1 MNIGEFNDLEILR
14 FTSVGAYLGDPEGN
28 DVLLPNKYL
37 DDSHEI
43 GQIIKVFVY
52 RDSEDRAVATTE
64 IPLIELGSFAYL
76 KINSVDFYGAFA
88 DWGLEKDL
96 MIPFKEQNKKLE
108 AGQYCLVHL
117 LLDTQTD
124 RVYGSTKV
132 NRYLEP
138 CTEVFRPNQEV
149 NLLIC
154 DKTDLGVKVIVN
166 ERYSGMIFRSD
177 LSRPLQRGERTAGF
191 VAHVREDGKLDVRLE
206 PAGYVKIP
214 DSAERLLEIL
224 KTKGRLPYTDKSDP
238 DLIREELGMS
248 KKTFKQ
254 AVGALYKSRLILLEA
269 DGIVLSDEQT
279 KA

>member
-14 FTSVGAYLGDPEGN
+14 FTSVGAYLGDEEGN

-37 DDSHEI
+37 TEDLEI
-43 GQIIKVFVY
+43 GERIKVFVY

-76 KINSVDFYGAFA
+76 RVNSVDFFGAFA

-108 AGQYCLVHL
+108 EGQYCLTYL
-117 LLDTQTD
+117 LLDEQTD

-138 CTEVFRPNQEV
+138 CEEDFRPNQEV

-154 DKTDLGVKVIVN
+154 DKTNLGVKVIVN
-166 ERYSGMIFRSD
+166 DRYSGMIFRSD

-191 VAHVREDGKLDVRLE
+191 IYNVREDGKLDVRLE
-206 PAGYVKIP
+206 PAGYVKVP
-214 DSAERLLEIL
+214 DSAEKLLAIL
-224 KTKGRLPYTDKSDP
+224 KTRGRIPFTDKSDP

-254 AVGALYKSRLILLEA
+254 AVGALYKQRLIILETN
-269 DGIVLSDEQT
+269 GISLSDAQ
-279 KA
+279 K